1 VSFNT
6 IPAALIAKYR
16 AGAFFTDARTL
27 YANEAFSPTKPK
39 PPTTAAWASVFV
51 IPAQTAALSLSDSDE
66 MAGVFQID
74 LNYPLNGGAG
84 AAQVMADQIRTHF
97 KRGTRAGD
105 VELGTASY
113 APLGPVDGWYRGV
126 VSVEYRAMVAV

>member
-1 VSFNT
+1 MSFST
-6 IPAALIAKYR
+6 IPAALIAHYR

-27 YANEAFSPTKPK
+27 LANEAFSGTKPK

-51 IPAQTAALSLSDSDE
+51 IPARTDALSLTDSDD
-66 MAGVFQID
+66 MSGILQID

-84 AAQVMADQIRTHF
+84 AAQLMAQNIRAHF
-97 KRGTRAGD
+97 KRGTRVQG
-105 VELGTASY
+105 VELGAVSY

-126 VSVEYRAMVAV
+126 VSVDYRAIVGV

>member
-1 VSFNT
+1 MGFNT
-6 IPAALIAKYR
+6 IPAALVTKYR
-16 AGAFFTDARTL
+16 AGAFFTDARTA
-27 YANEAFSPTKPK
+27 YPNASFTKPG
-39 PPTTAAWASVFV
+39 PSVAWASVFV

-74 LNYPLNGGAG
+74 LNYPLNNGAG
-84 AAQVMADQIRTHF
+84 AAQAMADQIRTHF

-113 APLGPVDGWYRGV
+113 AALGPVDGWYRGV

>member
-6 IPAALIAKYR
+6 IPAALITKYR
-16 AGAFFTDARTL
+16 AGAFFTDARTA
-27 YANEAFSPTKPK
+27 YPNAAFTKPG
-39 PPTTAAWASVFV
+39 PGVAWASVFV

-84 AAQVMADQIRTHF
+84 AAQAMAEQIRTHF
-97 KRGTRAGD
+97 KRGARAGD
-105 VELGTASY
+105 VELGTVSY
-113 APLGPVDGWYRGV
+113 AALGPVDGWYRGV